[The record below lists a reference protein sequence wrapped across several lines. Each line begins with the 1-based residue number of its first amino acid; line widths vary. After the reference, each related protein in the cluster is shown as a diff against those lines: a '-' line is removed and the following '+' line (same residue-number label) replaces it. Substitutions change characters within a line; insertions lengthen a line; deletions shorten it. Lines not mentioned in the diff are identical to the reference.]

1 VYRDI
6 LRSID
11 EQARAKNPQGGS
23 PLPPPGYD
31 YSAQP
36 SPAAG
41 TDEPPEDYLDQ
52 GQAPI
57 PAEGYTG
64 GIDLAGPDVSVIRL
78 GKDKATLHQ
87 LASSQMEKEAGA
99 QQRAKTIADY
109 VAEGQE
115 PGIGRLRALA
125 DNEDKM
131 ASSDYLN
138 AGREAMRHLEEA
150 GRISYGADGSLN
162 ATDMSADDARKLRN
176 LNDRMHS
183 IAEWQ
188 DVITGDGG
196 GSSSGGDRLWDPQE
210 DPSIG
215 THEWRSSI
223 EDELRKTRRGIGGG

>member
-1 VYRDI
+1 MAGDPR
-6 LRSID
+6 
-11 EQARAKNPQGGS
+11 
-23 PLPPPGYD
+23 
-31 YSAQP
+31 

-41 TDEPPEDYLDQ
+41 TDEPPEDYLGQ

-64 GIDLAGPDVSVIRL
+64 GVDLAGPDVAVIRL

-87 LASSQMEKEAGA
+87 LASSQMDVEHQVELGRRQA
-99 QQRAKTIADY
+99 QAQADDIAM
-109 VAEGQE
+109 GQE

-125 DNEDKM
+125 DREDKM
-131 ASSDYLN
+131 SSTDYLN
-138 AGREAMRHLEEA
+138 AGQEAMRHLEDA
-150 GRISYGADGSLN
+150 GRISIGPDGSLN
-162 ATDMSADDARKLRN
+162 ATDMSPDDARKLRN

-196 GSSSGGDRLWDPQE
+196 GAPSPGGGDRLWDPQE